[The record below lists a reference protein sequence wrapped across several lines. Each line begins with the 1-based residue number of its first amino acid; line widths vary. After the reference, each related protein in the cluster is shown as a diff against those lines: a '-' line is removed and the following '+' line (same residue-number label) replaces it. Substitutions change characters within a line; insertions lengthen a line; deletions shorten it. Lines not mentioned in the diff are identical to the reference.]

1 VEERSTSVAKQLGQQ
16 QGLIAMNASTPKSKI
31 GEKKM
36 AVRATAEA
44 DEALAAS

>member
-1 VEERSTSVAKQLGQQ
+1 MDAGTAEPE
-16 QGLIAMNASTPKSKI
+16 I

-44 DEALAAS
+44 DEALAAG